1 MIYIAWRMLVGDRTK
16 YLSLVLAIAF
26 SVLLITQQ
34 GSIFTGLMSRTF
46 STITDVAAAKI
57 WVMDPGVRYPD
68 DIKPLKDGDLSR
80 VRDVEGVD
88 WAVPLFKSTGRAR
101 TVNGEFETVFVI
113 GLDSATLLGGPARM
127 VSGKLTDLWE
137 PDSVIID
144 DAGARRMGGVAGRGP
159 ARVERPPGAH
169 RRHLP
174 RRADVRLVP
183 GAVHDVLARRDVRP
197 GRSPQHVV
205 RPRGRRSRAS
215 ATRRSRRRITEQ
227 TGLGAYTSAQ
237 FVARTLQ
244 YYVQNTGIAIN
255 FGMTIVLGFLVGL
268 AVATQTLYTF
278 VVENLK
284 QFGALKAMGT
294 TNRTLVGMVLFQA
307 MTAGLLGYGLG
318 RRRDGALRLRDAQ
331 QPPTG
336 LQVPAGAV
344 PDLVR
349 AAADPDRLREPA
361 LAAPRHQARARH
373 RVPGLIA

>member
-1 MIYIAWRMLVGDRTK
+1 MIYVAWKMLVGDRTK

-46 STITDVAAAKI
+46 STITDVAAAKV

-80 VRDVEGVD
+80 VRDIPGVD

-101 TVNGEFETVFVI
+101 TAHGEFETVFVI
-113 GLDSATLLGGPARM
+113 GLDSASLLGGPARM

-144 DAGARRMGGVAGRGP
+144 DAGAVRMGGVKVGDTLELNDRRARVVGVC
-159 ARVERPPGAH
+159 RVERTFVSFPV
-169 RRHLP
+169 LFTTYT
-174 RRADVRLVP
+174 RAITFVP
-183 GAVHDVLARRDVRP
+183 GDRRSMSFVLAAPKP
-197 GRSPQHVV
+197 GI
-205 RPRGRRSRAS
+205 GDEELA
-215 ATRRSRRRITEQ
+215 ARITAQ
-227 TGLGAYTSAQ
+227 TGLGAYSSQQ
-237 FVARTLQ
+237 FVFRTLQ
-244 YYVQNTGIAIN
+244 YYVKNTGIAIN

-268 AVATQTLYTF
+268 AIATQTLYTF

-318 RRRDGALRLRDAQ
+318 VGMTALFGYVTRNSPQLAFKFRPELFLISFGLLLLLIVFSSLLSLRRVIKL
-331 QPPTG
+331 
-336 LQVPAGAV
+336 
-344 PDLVR
+344 
-349 AAADPDRLREPA
+349 EPA
-361 LAAPRHQARARH
+361 IVFR
-373 RVPGLIA
+373 G